1 MFKKTTLPNGLRIL
15 TVPMANTKTATVLV
29 LVATG
34 SKYETKNINGI
45 SHFLEHMTFK
55 GTKKRPTPLDIAEPL
70 DRVGGNYNAF
80 TGQEY
85 TGYYAKADGRH
96 QDLLLDII
104 SDITLNPNFD
114 QEEINKEKGV
124 IIEEINMYEDTPPR
138 KVGDVWNNL
147 LYGDQPA
154 GWDLAGKKEIIT
166 KLKRED
172 FVKYHRDHY
181 VAPKIVV
188 AVSGMIEPN
197 DVVEKVKVLFGSISD
212 FRGKDKI
219 PTKEFQE
226 KPEVKLFYKKTDQT
240 HIVLGARSYDI
251 WDDKRFAAEVLA
263 TILGGGMSSRLFGLL
278 RDKMGAA
285 YYVRTSTDASTDTG
299 YLATSAGIDNRR
311 AEEIIKAILDEY
323 LKIKHIKVSEEELNK
338 AKEHME
344 GGLTLSIETSDELAS
359 FYCFQEILKKEI
371 LKPEELIKKIRAVTI
386 ADILEAAQDIFRPEK
401 LNLAIVGPF
410 SARGGS
416 AFGGKNLN
424 PFVNLLKM

>member
-1 MFKKTTLPNGLRIL
+1 MYKKTTLKNGLRIL
-15 TVPMANTKTATVLV
+15 TIPMVNTKTTTVLV

-34 SKYETKNINGI
+34 TKYETKDINGI

-55 GTKKRPTPLDIAEPL
+55 GTKKRPTPLTIAEPL
-70 DRVGGNYNAF
+70 DRIGGNYNAF

-114 QEEINKEKGV
+114 QEEINKERGV
-124 IIEEINMYEDTPPR
+124 IIEEINMYEDMPQR

-154 GWDLAGKKEIIT
+154 GWDTAGKKEIIAR
-166 KLKRED
+166 LKRED
-172 FVKYHRDHY
+172 FVKYHKDHY
-181 VAPKIVV
+181 VAPKTVV
-188 AVSGMIEPN
+188 AVSGMIEP
-197 DVVEKVKVLFGSISD
+197 DDIIEKVKVLFGSISD
-212 FRGKDKI
+212 FKGKDKI
-219 PTKEFQE
+219 STKESQE

-251 WDDKRFAAEVLA
+251 WNNKRFAAEVLA

-299 YLATSAGIDNRR
+299 YLA
-311 AEEIIKAILDEY
+311 
-323 LKIKHIKVSEEELNK
+323 
-338 AKEHME
+338 
-344 GGLTLSIETSDELAS
+344 
-359 FYCFQEILKKEI
+359 
-371 LKPEELIKKIRAVTI
+371 
-386 ADILEAAQDIFRPEK
+386 
-401 LNLAIVGPF
+401 
-410 SARGGS
+410 
-416 AFGGKNLN
+416 
-424 PFVNLLKM
+424 

>member
-1 MFKKTTLPNGLRIL
+1 MYKKTTLKNGLRIL
-15 TVPMANTKTATVLV
+15 TIPMANTKTATVLA

-34 SKYETKNINGI
+34 SKYETKDINGI

-70 DRVGGNYNAF
+70 DRIGGNYNAF

-114 QEEINKEKGV
+114 QTEIDKERGV
-124 IIEEINMYEDTPPR
+124 IVEEINMYEDMPSR
-138 KVGDVWNNL
+138 KVGDVWTDL

-154 GWDLAGKKEIIT
+154 GWDLAGKKEIIA
-166 KLKRED
+166 KLNRED
-172 FVKYHRDHY
+172 FIKYHNDHY
-181 VAPKIVV
+181 VAPKTVIAV
-188 AVSGMIEPN
+188 AGMIEPD
-197 DVVEKVKVLFGSISD
+197 DVIRKIQVLFGSISD
-212 FRGKDKI
+212 FQGKDKI
-219 PTKEFQE
+219 PTKESQE
-226 KPEVKLFYKKTDQT
+226 KPGVKLFYKKTDQT
-240 HIVLGARSYDI
+240 HIIFGARAYNI
-251 WDDKRFAAEVLA
+251 FNEKRFAAEVLA
-263 TILGGGMSSRLFGLL
+263 TILGGGMSSRLFSLL

-285 YYVRTSTDASTDTG
+285 YYVRATTDEATDAG

-323 LKIKHIKVSEEELNK
+323 NKIRNIKVSEEELDK
-338 AKEHME
+338 AKEHVE

-371 LKPEELIKKIRAVTI
+371 LKPEELIKKIQAVT
-386 ADILEAAQDIFRPEK
+386 ADDILEAAQDIFLPEK

-410 SARGGS
+410 
-416 AFGGKNLN
+416 KNSK
-424 PFVNLLKM
+424 PFVNLLKI

>member
-1 MFKKTTLPNGLRIL
+1 MYKKTTLQNGLRII
-15 TVPMANTKTATVLV
+15 TIPMVNTKTVTVLV

-34 SKYETKNINGI
+34 SKYEIKNINGI

-55 GTKKRPTPLDIAEPL
+55 GTQKRPTPLAIAEPL
-70 DRVGGNYNAF
+70 DRIGGNYNAF

-124 IIEEINMYEDTPPR
+124 IIEEINMYEDMPSR
-138 KVGDVWNNL
+138 KVGEVWTDL

-154 GWDLAGKKEIIT
+154 GWDTAGKKEIIV

-172 FVKYHRDHY
+172 FVKYHKNHY

-188 AVSGMIEPN
+188 AVSGMIEP
-197 DVVEKVKVLFGSISD
+197 DDIIEKVKVLFGSISD
-212 FRGKDKI
+212 FKGKDKI
-219 PTKEFQE
+219 PTKEFQK

-240 HIVLGARSYDI
+240 HIVLGVRSYDI

-285 YYVRTSTDASTDTG
+285 YYVRTSADASTDTG
-299 YLATSAGIDNRR
+299 YLATSAGIDNLR

-323 LKIKHIKVSEEELNK
+323 RKIKLIKISEEELDK
-338 AKEHME
+338 AKEHLE
-344 GGLTLSIETSDELAS
+344 GSLILSIETSDEMAS
-359 FYCFQEILKKEI
+359 FYGFQEILKRKIMES
-371 LKPEELIKKIRAVTI
+371 EELIKKIRAVT
-386 ADILEAAQDIFRPEK
+386 AVDILEVAQDIFRPEK
-401 LNLAIVGPF
+401 MNLAIVGPF
-410 SARGGS
+410 
-416 AFGGKNLN
+416 KNQKL
-424 PFVNLLKM
+424 FANLLKI

>member
-1 MFKKTTLPNGLRIL
+1 MYKKTTLPNGLRIL

-34 SKYETKNINGI
+34 SKYETKDINGI

-172 FVKYHRDHY
+172 FVKYHGDHY

-212 FRGKDKI
+212 FKGEDKI

-251 WDDKRFAAEVLA
+251 WNDKRFAAEVLA

-285 YYVRTSTDASTDTG
+285 YYVRTSTDTSTDTG

-311 AEEIIKAILDEY
+311 AEEIIKAILEEY
-323 LKIKHIKVSEEELNK
+323 NKIKHIKVSEEELNK

-371 LKPEELIKKIRAVTI
+371 LKPEELIKKIRAVTVV
-386 ADILEAAQDIFRPEK
+386 DILEAAQDILRPEK

-410 SARGGS
+410 
-416 AFGGKNLN
+416 KDQE
-424 PFVNLLKM
+424 PFANLLKHSIIEP

>member
-1 MFKKTTLPNGLRIL
+1 MYKKTTLKNGLRIL
-15 TVPMANTKTATVLV
+15 TIPMANTKTTTVLA

-34 SKYETKNINGI
+34 TKYETKDINGI

-55 GTKKRPTPLDIAEPL
+55 GTKKRPTPLTIAEPL

-85 TGYYAKADGRH
+85 TGYYAKANGRH

-104 SDITLNPNFD
+104 SDITLNPNFN
-114 QEEINKEKGV
+114 QEEINKERGV
-124 IIEEINMYEDTPPR
+124 IIEEINMYEDMPSR

-154 GWDLAGKKEIIT
+154 GWDTAGKKEIIAR
-166 KLKRED
+166 LKRED
-172 FVKYHRDHY
+172 FVKYHKDHY

-197 DVVEKVKVLFGSISD
+197 DVVEKVKVLFGSIND
-212 FRGKDKI
+212 FKGRDKI
-219 PTKEFQE
+219 PTKESQD

-251 WDDKRFAAEVLA
+251 WNDKRFAAEVLA

-285 YYVRTSTDASTDTG
+285 YYVRTSTDALTDTG

-344 GGLTLSIETSDELAS
+344 GSLTLSVETSDELAS

-371 LKPEELIKKIRAVTI
+371 LKPEELIKKIQAVTV
-386 ADILEAAQDIFRPEK
+386 ADILEVAQDIFRPEK

-410 SARGGS
+410 STKGGS
-416 AFGGKNLN
+416 ASGGKNLN
-424 PFVNLLKM
+424 SFVNLLKT

>member
-1 MFKKTTLPNGLRIL
+1 MYKKTILPNGLRIL
-15 TVPMANTKTATVLV
+15 TVPMSNTKTATVLV

-34 SKYETKNINGI
+34 TKYETKDINGI

-55 GTKKRPTPLDIAEPL
+55 GTKKRPTPLAIAEPL

-80 TGQEY
+80 TDYEY

-114 QEEINKEKGV
+114 QAEINKEKGV
-124 IIEEINMYEDTPPR
+124 IIEEINMYEDTPTR
-138 KVGDVWNNL
+138 KVGDVWTDL

-154 GWDLAGKKEIIT
+154 GWDRAGKKEIIA

-172 FVKYHRDHY
+172 FVKYHKNHY
-181 VAPKIVV
+181 VAPKTVI
-188 AVSGMIEPN
+188 AISGMIEPD
-197 DVVEKVKVLFGSISD
+197 DVIEKVKVLFESISA
-212 FRGKDKI
+212 FKGKNKI
-219 PTKEFQE
+219 STKESQK
-226 KPEVKLFYKKTDQT
+226 KPEVKLLYKKTDQT
-240 HIVLGARSYDI
+240 HIVLGVRSYDI

-285 YYVRTSTDASTDTG
+285 YYVRTSTDETTDSG

-311 AEEIIKAILDEY
+311 VDEILKAILDEY
-323 LKIKHIKVSEEELNK
+323 RKIKHIKVSEEELNK
-338 AKEHME
+338 AKEHIE
-344 GGLTLSIETSDELAS
+344 GSLTLNIETSDELAS

-371 LKPEELIKKIRAVTI
+371 LKPEELIKKIQAVTT
-386 ADILEAAQDIFRPEK
+386 ADILEVAQDIFRPEK
-401 LNLAIVGPF
+401 LNLAILGPF
-410 SARGGS
+410 KDRKS
-416 AFGGKNLN
+416 
-424 PFVNLLKM
+424 FVNLLKYSIIEP

>member
-1 MFKKTTLPNGLRIL
+1 MYKKTTLQNGLRIL
-15 TVPMANTKTATVLV
+15 TVPMANTKTTTVLV

-34 SKYETKNINGI
+34 SKYETKDINGI

-55 GTKKRPTPLDIAEPL
+55 GTKKRPAPLTIAEPL

-96 QDLLLDII
+96 LDLLLDII
-104 SDITLNPNFD
+104 SDITLNPNFN
-114 QEEINKEKGV
+114 QEEINKERGV
-124 IIEEINMYEDTPPR
+124 IIEEIKMYEDMPSR
-138 KVGDVWNNL
+138 KVGDVWNDL

-154 GWDLAGKKEIIT
+154 GWDTAGKKEIIAR
-166 KLKRED
+166 LKRED

-188 AVSGMIEPN
+188 AVSGMIEPD
-197 DVVEKVKVLFGSISD
+197 DVVEKVKVLFGLISD
-212 FRGKDKI
+212 FKGEDKI

-323 LKIKHIKVSEEELNK
+323 LKMKHIKVSEEELNK

-371 LKPEELIKKIRAVTI
+371 LKPEELIKKIRAVTV
-386 ADILEAAQDIFRPEK
+386 ADILEVAQDIFRPEK

-410 SARGGS
+410 
-416 AFGGKNLN
+416 KNQEL
-424 PFVNLLKM
+424 FANLLKI